1 MSATGGDLR
10 SDTIVAMSTPPGTS
24 GLAVLRLSGPACR
37 AVAEAHLG
45 RRYPDPRHVYYGAF
59 RAASPGAP
67 ASGHSPPE
75 GEILDRLNFV
85 FFPGP
90 ASSTGEDVLELYP
103 HGNMLLVDRLLN
115 AILDHPGVR
124 LAGPGEFTRRSFES
138 GKIDLLQAEAVG
150 QLIHAQ
156 TVEALRNAQ
165 RIAAGGLSAPLKA
178 LRDALVDLSV
188 RLELD
193 VDFSE
198 EEADPDYASWI
209 PRLEAVRA
217 ALAKLAAGFDKG
229 RNLARVP
236 RVVIL
241 GAPNAGK
248 SSLINALV
256 EEDRLLVSDIPG
268 TTRDYVEVTL
278 RLPSGLV
285 HLVDTAGLG
294 RPVDGLDEMA
304 MERTR
309 LQGERADHRI
319 WVQDGAAA
327 DVGPD
332 FGRGAGSVE
341 GVATVSNPGS
351 GADGVEGPW
360 DGFALRLLTK
370 SDLPG
375 FRSREGFIAVS
386 NRTRSGLEEFRSRLD
401 ALVFRDRGAGEDIML
416 TTERQFRSVEAARE
430 RVAAALE
437 GMRGKP
443 AIEILAFE
451 VREAAGHLRELLGE
465 ISTDEVL
472 GKIFSGF
479 CIGK

>member
-1 MSATGGDLR
+1 MSKLR
-10 SDTIVAMSTPPGTS
+10 SEEPNSIVALSTPPGTS
-24 GLAVLRLSGPACR
+24 GLAVLRLSGPQCR
-37 AVAEAHLG
+37 EVARVHLD
-45 RRYPDPRHVYYGAF
+45 RPDPQPRHVYYGAF
-59 RAASPGAP
+59 RARPLSGAP
-67 ASGHSPPE
+67 R
-75 GEILDRLNFV
+75 EILDRLNFA

-103 HGNMLLVDRLLN
+103 HGNLLLLDRLLKSL
-115 AILDHPGVR
+115 LDFPGVR
-124 LAGPGEFTRRSFES
+124 LAGPGEFTRRAFES

-165 RIAAGGLSAPLKA
+165 RIAAGGLSIPLKE
-178 LRDALVDLSV
+178 LRDSLVDLSA

-198 EEADPDYASWI
+198 EEADPDYASWT
-209 PRLEAVRA
+209 PRLESVLA
-217 ALAKLAAGFDKG
+217 ALARLAAGFEKG
-229 RNLARVP
+229 RNLARSP

-256 EEDRLLVSDIPG
+256 EEERLLVSDIPG

-278 RLPSGLV
+278 RLPGGLV
-285 HLVDTAGLG
+285 QLVDTAGLG
-294 RPVDGLDEMA
+294 RPVDGLDELA

-309 LQGERADHRI
+309 MQSERADVRV
-319 WVQDGAAA
+319 WVQDGTALWAGGVPAAPAAA
-327 DVGPD
+327 AKDAGREKDV
-332 FGRGAGSVE
+332 
-341 GVATVSNPGS
+341 
-351 GADGVEGPW
+351 
-360 DGFALRLLTK
+360 ALRILTK

-375 FRSREGFIAVS
+375 FRAGEGFLAVSSRTREGLQA
-386 NRTRSGLEEFRSRLD
+386 FRERLD
-401 ALVFRDRGAGEDIML
+401 ELVFRDRGAGEDIML
-416 TTERQFRSVEAARE
+416 TTERQFRAVEAARE
-430 RVAAALE
+430 RVEAALQ
-437 GMRGKP
+437 GMRGRP

-451 VREAAGHLRELLGE
+451 IREAAGHLQELLGE

>member
-1 MSATGGDLR
+1 L
-10 SDTIVAMSTPPGTS
+10 DTIVALSTPPGTS
-24 GLAVLRLSGPACR
+24 GLAILRLSGPACL
-37 AVAEAHLG
+37 AIVAAHLG
-45 RRYPDPRHVYYGAF
+45 RTHPQPRHVYYGAF
-59 RAASPGAP
+59 RAAGSPGGP
-67 ASGHSPPE
+67 ASRS

-85 FFPGP
+85 HFPAP

-103 HGNMLLVDRLLN
+103 HGNMLLADRILKAL
-115 AILDHPGVR
+115 LDHPGVR
-124 LAGPGEFTRRSFES
+124 LAGPGEFTRRGFEN

-156 TVEALRNAQ
+156 TLEALRNAQ
-165 RIAAGGLSAPLKA
+165 RIAAGDLSAPLKT

-198 EEADPDYASWI
+198 EEADPDYASWA
-209 PRLEAVRA
+209 PRLESVLA
-217 ALAKLAAGFDKG
+217 ALAKLASGFAKG
-229 RNLARVP
+229 RGLARAP

-278 RLPSGLV
+278 RLPNGLV

-294 RPVDGLDEMA
+294 KPVDGLDELA

-309 LQGERADHRI
+309 RQGEQADLRI
-319 WVQDGAAA
+319 WVQDGASGVAA
-327 DVGPD
+327 DGGPA
-332 FGRGAGSVE
+332 AGGPAS
-341 GVATVSNPGS
+341 AT
-351 GADGVEGPW
+351 D

-375 FRSREGFIAVS
+375 FQSREGHLAVS
-386 NRTRSGLEEFRSRLD
+386 NRTRAGLEEFRSRLD
-401 ALVFRDRGAGEDIML
+401 RLVFRDRGFGEDIVL
-416 TTERQFRSVEAARE
+416 TTERQFRAVEAARE
-430 RVAAALE
+430 RVEVALQ

-451 VREAAGHLRELLGE
+451 IREAAGHLQELLGE
-465 ISTDEVL
+465 ISTDEIL

>member
-1 MSATGGDLR
+1 MRG
-10 SDTIVAMSTPPGTS
+10 DTIVALSTPPGTS

-37 AVAEAHLG
+37 AVVAAHLNQGAGPGHAG
-45 RRYPDPRHVYYGAF
+45 RDELQARHVYYGAF
-59 RAASPGAP
+59 RALLPAAQSTPAPDPQDRSAARFGAP
-67 ASGHSPPE
+67 

-103 HGNMLLVDRLLN
+103 HGNMLLVDRLLKTL
-115 AILDHPGVR
+115 LDFPDVR
-124 LAGPGEFTRRSFES
+124 LAGPGEFTRRGFES

-156 TVEALRNAQ
+156 TVGALRNAQ
-165 RIAAGGLSAPLKA
+165 RIAAGGLSAPLKE

-198 EEADPDYASWI
+198 EEADPDYASWT
-209 PRLEAVRA
+209 PRLEGVLT
-217 ALAKLAAGFDKG
+217 ALAKLAAGFEKG
-229 RNLARVP
+229 RNLARSP

-278 RLPSGLV
+278 RLPGGLV
-285 HLVDTAGLG
+285 QLVDTAGLG
-294 RPVDGLDEMA
+294 KPVDGLDELA

-309 LQGERADHRI
+309 KQSDLADVKV
-319 WVQDGAAA
+319 WVQDGTVVAE
-327 DVGPD
+327 GGSPQ
-332 FGRGAGSVE
+332 RGLDNPT
-341 GVATVSNPGS
+341 AT
-351 GADGVEGPW
+351 GAE
-360 DGFALRLLTK
+360 GFALRLASK

-375 FRSREGFIAVS
+375 FTAEAGFLPVSSRSRA
-386 NRTRSGLEEFRSRLD
+386 GLREFRERLD
-401 ALVFRDRGAGEDIML
+401 ALVFRDLGVGEDIVL
-416 TTERQFRSVEAARE
+416 TTERQFRAVAAARE
-430 RVAAALE
+430 RVEAALQ

-451 VREAAGHLRELLGE
+451 IREAAGHLQELLGE
-465 ISTDEVL
+465 ISTDEIL
-472 GKIFSGF
+472 GRIFSGF

>member
-1 MSATGGDLR
+1 MHGVNGR
-10 SDTIVAMSTPPGTS
+10 HGDTIVALSTPPGTS
-24 GLAVLRLSGPACR
+24 GLAVLRLSGSACR
-37 AVAEAHLG
+37 PVASAYLG
-45 RRYPDPRHVYYGAF
+45 RHELEPRHVYHGAF
-59 RAASPGAP
+59 RIP
-67 ASGHSPPE
+67 ASAPSPATSP

-90 ASSTGEDVLELYP
+90 ASSTGEDVLEIYP
-103 HGNMLLVDRLLN
+103 HGNLLLIDRMLKSL
-115 AILDHPGVR
+115 LDHAGVR
-124 LAGPGEFTRRSFES
+124 LAGPGEFTRRGFES

-165 RIAAGGLSAPLKA
+165 RIVAGGLSAPLKE

-198 EEADPDYASWI
+198 EEADPDYASWT
-209 PRLEAVRA
+209 PRLESVLA
-217 ALAKLAAGFDKG
+217 ALAKLAAGFEKG
-229 RNLARVP
+229 RDLSRAP

-278 RLPSGLV
+278 TLPNGRV

-294 RPVDGLDEMA
+294 RPVDGLDELA

-309 LQGERADHRI
+309 RQSQQADIRI
-319 WVQDGAAA
+319 WVQDGTIA
-327 DVGPD
+327 D
-332 FGRGAGSVE
+332 
-341 GVATVSNPGS
+341 T
-351 GADGVEGPW
+351 ADT
-360 DGFALRLLTK
+360 DGTTQTAEAREEFALRIRTK
-370 SDLPG
+370 ADLPG
-375 FRSREGFIAVS
+375 FKIVEGSLAVS
-386 NRTRSGLEEFRSRLD
+386 NRSRSGLEEFRSRLD

-416 TTERQFRSVEAARE
+416 TTERQFRAVEAARE

-437 GMRGKP
+437 GMRGRP

-451 VREAAGHLRELLGE
+451 VREAAGHLQELLGE
-465 ISTDEVL
+465 ISTDEIL

>member
-1 MSATGGDLR
+1 M
-10 SDTIVAMSTPPGTS
+10 
-24 GLAVLRLSGPACR
+24 
-37 AVAEAHLG
+37 
-45 RRYPDPRHVYYGAF
+45 
-59 RAASPGAP
+59 
-67 ASGHSPPE
+67 
-75 GEILDRLNFV
+75 
-85 FFPGP
+85 
-90 ASSTGEDVLELYP
+90 LELYP
-103 HGNMLLVDRLLN
+103 HGNMLLVDRLLK
-115 AILDHPGVR
+115 ALLDHPGVR
-124 LAGPGEFTRRSFES
+124 LAGPGEFTRRGFES

-165 RIAAGGLSAPLKA
+165 RIASGALSAPLKA
-178 LRDALVDLSV
+178 LRNALVDLSV

-198 EEADPDYASWI
+198 EEADPDYASWV
-209 PRLEAVRA
+209 PRLEEVRT
-217 ALAKLAAGFDKG
+217 ALAKLAAGFDQG
-229 RNLARVP
+229 RTLARVP

-248 SSLINALV
+248 SSLINALAQ
-256 EEDRLLVSDIPG
+256 EDRLLVSDIPG

-278 RLPSGLV
+278 RLPGGLV

-309 LQGERADHRI
+309 RQGELADVRI
-319 WVQDGAAA
+319 WVRDGAARDHRA
-327 DVGPD
+327 EDAEATEPVAGVGE
-332 FGRGAGSVE
+332 GSVE
-341 GVATVSNPGS
+341 GDAV
-351 GADGVEGPW
+351 DGPA

-370 SDLPG
+370 ADLPG
-375 FRSREGFIAVS
+375 FRPRDGFIAVS
-386 NRTRSGLEEFRSRLD
+386 SRSRAGLEEFRSRLD

-472 GKIFSGF
+472 GKIFSKF

>member
-1 MSATGGDLR
+1 MTAT
-10 SDTIVAMSTPPGTS
+10 SVDTIVALSTPLGTS

-37 AVAEAHLG
+37 SVAEAHLG
-45 RRYPDPRHVYYGAF
+45 RKDPEPRHVYYGAF
-59 RAASPGAP
+59 RAP
-67 ASGHSPPE
+67 A
-75 GEILDRLNFV
+75 GEILDRLNYV

-90 ASSTGEDVLELYP
+90 ASSTGEDVLELTL
-103 HGNMLLVDRLLN
+103 HGNMLIADRVLKAL
-115 AILDHPGVR
+115 LDHRGVR
-124 LAGPGEFTRRSFES
+124 LAGPGEFTRRSFEN

-156 TVEALRNAQ
+156 TLEALRNAQ
-165 RIAAGGLSAPLKA
+165 RIVAGDLSAPLKA

-198 EEADPDYASWI
+198 EEADPDYASWT
-209 PRLEAVRA
+209 PRLESVLA
-217 ALAKLAAGFDKG
+217 ALARLSAGFDKG
-229 RNLARVP
+229 RSLARAP

-248 SSLINALV
+248 SSLINALL

-285 HLVDTAGLG
+285 QLVDTAGLG

-309 LQGERADHRI
+309 RQGEQADLRV
-319 WVQDGAAA
+319 WVQDGVDGGLEAAA
-327 DVGPD
+327 IASASAVPAD
-332 FGRGAGSVE
+332 SVSQ
-341 GVATVSNPGS
+341 G
-351 GADGVEGPW
+351 
-360 DGFALRLLTK
+360 GFALRLLTK

-375 FRSREGFIAVS
+375 FRSREGFVSVS
-386 NRTRSGLEEFRSRLD
+386 NRTRAGLEEFRARLD
-401 ALVFRDRGAGEDIML
+401 ALAFRDRGVGEDIVL
-416 TTERQFRSVEAARE
+416 TTERQFRAVEAARE
-430 RVAAALE
+430 RVAAALQ

-451 VREAAGHLRELLGE
+451 MREAAGHLQELLGE
-465 ISTDEVL
+465 ISTDEIL

>member
-1 MSATGGDLR
+1 MHGVNGR
-10 SDTIVAMSTPPGTS
+10 HGDTIVALSTPGGTS

-37 AVAEAHLG
+37 AVASAYLG
-45 RRYPDPRHVYYGAF
+45 RRELIPRHVYHGAF
-59 RAASPGAP
+59 RIP
-67 ASGHSPPE
+67 ASAPFPATTP
-75 GEILDRLNFV
+75 GEVLDRLNFV

-90 ASSTGEDVLELYP
+90 ASSTGEDVLEIYP
-103 HGNMLLVDRLLN
+103 HGNLLLIDRMLKSL
-115 AILDHPGVR
+115 LDHAGVR
-124 LAGPGEFTRRSFES
+124 LAGPGEFTRRGFES

-165 RIAAGGLSAPLKA
+165 RIVAGGLSAPLKE

-198 EEADPDYASWI
+198 EEADPDYASWT
-209 PRLEAVRA
+209 PRLESVLA
-217 ALAKLAAGFDKG
+217 ALAKLASGFEKG
-229 RNLARVP
+229 RDLSRAP

-278 RLPSGLV
+278 TLPNGRV

-294 RPVDGLDEMA
+294 RPVDGLDELA

-309 LQGERADHRI
+309 RQSQQADLRI
-319 WVQDGAAA
+319 WVQDGTIA
-327 DVGPD
+327 DSANSAD
-332 FGRGAGSVE
+332 SAGTTQTE
-341 GVATVSNPGS
+341 EAKG
-351 GADGVEGPW
+351 E
-360 DGFALRLLTK
+360 FALRIRTK
-370 SDLPG
+370 ADLPG
-375 FRSREGFIAVS
+375 FRPVEGSLAVS
-386 NRTRSGLEEFRSRLD
+386 NRSRSGLEAFRSRLD

-416 TTERQFRSVEAARE
+416 TTERQFRAVEAARE
-430 RVAAALE
+430 RVAAALD
-437 GMRGKP
+437 GMRGRP

-451 VREAAGHLRELLGE
+451 VREAAGHLQELLGE
-465 ISTDEVL
+465 ISTDEIL

>member
-1 MSATGGDLR
+1 MSATR
-10 SDTIVAMSTPPGTS
+10 REEPFSETIVALSTPPGTS

-37 AVAEAHLG
+37 SVAEAHLG

-59 RAASPGAP
+59 RAASPGKP
-67 ASGHSPPE
+67 ASGHSAPD

-103 HGNMLLVDRLLN
+103 HGNMLLVDRLLKSL
-115 AILDHPGVR
+115 LDHAGVR

-150 QLIHAQ
+150 QMIHAQ
-156 TVEALRNAQ
+156 TMEALRNAQ
-165 RIAAGGLSAPLKA
+165 RIAAGALSAPLKA

-198 EEADPDYASWI
+198 EEADPDYASWV
-209 PRLEAVRA
+209 PRLEEVRTT
-217 ALAKLAAGFDKG
+217 LAKLAAGFDQG
-229 RNLARVP
+229 RNLARAP

-256 EEDRLLVSDIPG
+256 EADRLLVSDIPG

-294 RPVDGLDEMA
+294 RPVDGLDELA

-309 LQGERADHRI
+309 RQGEQADHRI
-319 WVQDGAAA
+319 WVQDGSAAA
-327 DVGPD
+327 SATGAGPD
-332 FGRGAGSVE
+332 SAE
-341 GVATVSNPGS
+341 GVAV
-351 GADGVEGPW
+351 DGLG

-375 FRSREGFIAVS
+375 FQPRDGFIAVS
-386 NRTRSGLEEFRSRLD
+386 NRTREGLEAFRSRLD

-416 TTERQFRSVEAARE
+416 TTERQFRAVEAARE

-472 GKIFSGF
+472 GKIFAGF